1 MTDIFQQ
8 AEKSQKDAKE
18 ARRLAEKKQ
27 FREAVKIAEKIL
39 SSWSNSPNFWEKI
52 LRHLALGDLL
62 DSLRSSLQQWRR
74 KITEADNLAAQ
85 AEKLLKKDT
94 GNPLESELLATALK
108 TYQQCY
114 RIIDDNNFREKIN
127 YCEQELNKRSNFQQL
142 ISQADKE
149 AEKRLFKLA
158 LKIYC
163 DAQKIYNTTALEATI
178 ADCSSQIVAEE
189 TYEKTLSEAGQAS
202 NDGKLRVAIALLE
215 SALTKFSRSDG
226 LELLESIQKTLEG
239 REKFRAGLLAEKEG
253 NFFVALNNYR
263 EAKNL
268 FYDVTECQIRLAIL
282 EIKTQN
288 WETAVSLLKDIE
300 HEQAKYLRG
309 FALAQQ
315 GYLEEAD
322 REWQSLSDIQ
332 VKEQRDI
339 IAILAE
345 RDRLLKVQEIEQ
357 LVDSGNLNAAQTS
370 SIAFI
375 QKYSNEPL
383 VKSNLELH
391 IQPRIQAEE
400 WQNYDWEKITIAAEQ
415 NWRKQLDITSLHN
428 WAVATYYRAQINA
441 NTLED
446 WIVAGSAALANIN
459 IDPSLKDLPWIS
471 SSEINLTEVTTNL
484 KQLLEKAIDAVKD
497 LDINRYFYLRDI
509 YRLDSTALN
518 LRGLNLSGN
527 FSSWEI
533 RVNDLFLT
541 PSCYQR
547 YQEKLQRE
555 NLPGKLWGSLY
566 TNWGLAVAACLE
578 GDTARAIQIK
588 ANLSPINEAE
598 RFAVNF
604 ISYYEG
610 CHYLQQQRW
619 RDAVSSLQAAK
630 LQIQADNDWQN
641 EIDRLC
647 NLQRQAINDN
657 DLNEHLDF
665 AQFWYDLLDSK
676 SARSYLAEY
685 KSEAIRKKLA
695 KEKIKPTQALKD
707 LEQVKKIDPNNPVV
721 NALIEQVETHKELED
736 IEELLKRGKYE
747 QMVNKAKSSRN
758 PRVKYIVAEFLV
770 EILVEKTN
778 NYTLTEPELILQIGR
793 WAYEI
798 CPNEPAF
805 QNVYHSLGLRY

>member
-1 MTDIFQQ
+1 MTDIFKQ

-27 FREAVKIAEKIL
+27 FREAVKIAEEIL

-85 AEKLLKKDT
+85 AEKVLKKDT

-108 TYQQCY
+108 LYQQCNL
-114 RIIDDNNFREKIN
+114 IIHDDNFSKKLGD
-127 YCEQELNKRSNFQQL
+127 CQHELNKRIKFQKL
-142 ISQADKE
+142 IVPADE
-149 AEKRLFKLA
+149 AAEKRFFKLA
-158 LKIYC
+158 LKIYF
-163 DAQKIYNTTALEATI
+163 DAQKIYNTADVEAAI
-178 ADCSSQIVAEE
+178 AHCSSQIVAEE
-189 TYEKTLSEAGQAS
+189 TYEKTLNKAEKTSKE
-202 NDGKLRVAIALLE
+202 GKLRVAISLLE
-215 SALTKFSRSDG
+215 PALTKFPRSDG
-226 LELLESIQKTLEG
+226 IELLEKIQKTLEG
-239 REKFRAGLLAEKEG
+239 KEKFRAGLLAEKEG

-322 REWQSLSDIQ
+322 REWQSLSDLQ

-345 RDRLLKVQEIEQ
+345 RDRLLQVQEIEQ
-357 LVDSGNLNAAQTS
+357 FVDANNLDAASTS

-375 QKYSNEPL
+375 QKNGNESL
-383 VKSNLELH
+383 VKANLELH
-391 IQPRIQAEE
+391 IKPRIQAEE
-400 WQNYDWEKITIAAEQ
+400 WQNYDWKKIAIAAEQ

-428 WAVATYYRAQINA
+428 WAVATYYRAQIDA

-446 WIVAGSAALANIN
+446 WIVAGSAALANIS

-484 KQLLEKAIDAVKD
+484 KQLLEKAIDTVKD
-497 LDINRYFYLRDI
+497 RDIERYFKLRDI
-509 YRLDSTALN
+509 YRLESTALN
-518 LRGLNLSGN
+518 LMGN
-527 FSSWEI
+527 HPTCGI
-533 RVNDLFLT
+533 RVNNLFLT

-547 YQEKLQRE
+547 YQEQLQAE

-588 ANLSPINEAE
+588 AKLSPINEAE

-604 ISYYEG
+604 ISYHEG

-630 LQIQADNDWQN
+630 LQIKTDKDWQN

-647 NLQRQAINDN
+647 NLQRQAINY
-657 DLNEHLDF
+657 LKEHLEF

-685 KSEAIRKKLA
+685 KAEAIREKLA
-695 KEKIKPTQALKD
+695 KEKIKPSQALKD

-721 NALIEQVETHKELED
+721 NALLEQVEIHKQLEE
-736 IEELLKRGKYE
+736 IEALFKRGEYE
-747 QMVNKAKSSRN
+747 QMVNKAKYSRN
-758 PRVKYIVAEFLV
+758 ARVKYIVAEFLV
-770 EILVEKTN
+770 EILVEGVN
-778 NYTLTEPELILQIGR
+778 NSTIREPDLIRQLGR

-805 QNVYHSLGLRY
+805 QEVYRSLGLRY

>member
-8 AEKSQKDAKE
+8 ASQSQKDAQE
-18 ARRLAEKKQ
+18 ARRLAEKKHL
-27 FREAVKIAEKIL
+27 REAVKIGEKII
-39 SSWSNSPNFWEKI
+39 SSWSDSPNFFEKF

-62 DSLRSSLQQWRR
+62 DSLKSSLQQWRR

-94 GNPLESELLATALK
+94 GNPLETELLATALK
-108 TYQQCY
+108 LYQQCN
-114 RIIDDNNFREKIN
+114 RIIDDNNFRYKLN
-127 YCEQELNKRSNFQQL
+127 NCQHELNQRINFQRL
-142 ISQADKE
+142 IAQADNE
-149 AEKRLFKLA
+149 AEKRFFKLA
-158 LKIYC
+158 LKIYR
-163 DAQKIYNTTALEATI
+163 DAQIFYQTTALEAAI
-178 ADCSSQIVAEE
+178 NYCSSQVGAEE
-189 TYEKTLSEAGQAS
+189 TYEKTLSEAEQAS
-202 NDGKLRVAIALLE
+202 NDGKLRVAIALIE

-226 LELLESIQKTLEG
+226 IELLEGIHKTLKG
-239 REKFRAGLLAEKEG
+239 KEKFRAGLLAEKEG
-253 NFFVALNNYR
+253 NLFVALNNYR
-263 EAKNL
+263 EAIKL
-268 FYDVTECQIRLAIL
+268 LPDITECQIRLAIV
-282 EIKTQN
+282 EIKSQN
-288 WETAVSLLKDIE
+288 WATAISLLEDIE
-300 HEQAKYLRG
+300 HEQATYIRG

-315 GYLEEAD
+315 GYLEEAS
-322 REWQSLSDIQ
+322 REWQSLSDLE
-332 VKEQRDI
+332 VKEQRDL

-345 RDRLLKVQEIEQ
+345 RDRLLQVQEIEQ
-357 LVDSGNLNAAQTS
+357 FVDANNLNVAATS

-375 QKYSNEPL
+375 QKNGNESL
-383 VKSNLELH
+383 VKANLELH
-391 IQPRIQAEE
+391 IQPRLQAEE
-400 WQNYDWEKITIAAEQ
+400 WQNYDWELLAIKAEG

-428 WAVATYYRAQINA
+428 WAVATYYRAQIDA

-446 WIVAGSAALANIN
+446 WIVAGSAALANLN

-471 SSEINLTEVTTNL
+471 SNEINLAEVTTNL

-518 LRGLNLSGN
+518 LRGLNLRGN

-630 LQIQADNDWQN
+630 LQIKADNDWQN

-647 NLQRQAINDN
+647 NLQRQAIND
-657 DLNEHLDF
+657 LKEHLEF

-676 SARSYLAEY
+676 PARSYLAEY
-685 KSEAIRKKLA
+685 KSEAIREKLA

-721 NALIEQVETHKELED
+721 NGLLEQVETHKELED
-736 IEELLKRGKYE
+736 IDNLFQQGNYE
-747 QMVNKAKSSRN
+747 RVVYKAKSSKN
-758 PRVKYIVAEFLV
+758 ARVKYIVADLFINML
-770 EILVEKTN
+770 LKGVEK
-778 NYTLTEPELILQIGR
+778 YSLRDPELIRQLGR

-798 CPNEPAF
+798 CPHEPAF
-805 QNVYHSLGLRY
+805 QEVYRSLGLRY

>member
-1 MTDIFQQ
+1 TDV
-8 AEKSQKDAKE
+8 E
-18 ARRLAEKKQ
+18 AA
-27 FREAVKIAEKIL
+27 IA
-39 SSWSNSPNFWEKI
+39 
-52 LRHLALGDLL
+52 H
-62 DSLRSSLQQWRR
+62 
-74 KITEADNLAAQ
+74 
-85 AEKLLKKDT
+85 
-94 GNPLESELLATALK
+94 
-108 TYQQCY
+108 
-114 RIIDDNNFREKIN
+114 
-127 YCEQELNKRSNFQQL
+127 
-142 ISQADKE
+142 
-149 AEKRLFKLA
+149 
-158 LKIYC
+158 
-163 DAQKIYNTTALEATI
+163 
-178 ADCSSQIVAEE
+178 CSSQIVAEE
-189 TYEKTLSEAGQAS
+189 TYEKTLSEAEQAS

-253 NFFVALNNYR
+253 YFFVALNNYR

-282 EIKTQN
+282 EIKSQN
-288 WETAVSLLKDIE
+288 WETAISLLKDVE
-300 HEQAKYLRG
+300 HEQATYIRG

-322 REWQSLSDIQ
+322 REWESLSDLQ

-428 WAVATYYRAQINA
+428 WAVATYYRAQIDA

-446 WIVAGSAALANIN
+446 WIVAGSAALANIS

-471 SSEINLTEVTTNL
+471 SNEINLAEVTTNL
-484 KQLLEKAIDAVKD
+484 KQLLEKAIDTVKD
-497 LDINRYFYLRDI
+497 QNIERYFKLRDI
-509 YRLDSTALN
+509 DRLESTTLN
-518 LRGLNLSGN
+518 LIEN
-527 FSSWEI
+527 SSRWGI
-533 RVNDLFLT
+533 RVNDLFIT

-547 YQEKLQRE
+547 YQEQLKLRQ

-657 DLNEHLDF
+657 DLNEHLNF

-685 KSEAIRKKLA
+685 KSEAIREKLA

-707 LEQVKKIDPNNPVV
+707 LEEVKKIDPKNPVV
-721 NALIEQVETHKELED
+721 NALLEQVETHKELED
-736 IEELLKRGKYE
+736 IDDLFKRGKYE